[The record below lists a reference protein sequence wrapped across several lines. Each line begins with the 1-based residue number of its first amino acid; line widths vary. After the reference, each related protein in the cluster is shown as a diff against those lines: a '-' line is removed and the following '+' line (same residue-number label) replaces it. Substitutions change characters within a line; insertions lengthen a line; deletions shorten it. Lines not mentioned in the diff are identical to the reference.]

1 MCAEKGG
8 GRRKYKLALEDFIIN
23 FVSSPLYHWIFT
35 LQSSRATT
43 LLCANCVSSW
53 NFQFVTEICKIETIL
68 TTWLSAI
75 ISPPVSIF
83 LFIRELLLL
92 RLLKMGHSMSATWWT
107 ACQRFCWNFAY
118 NLGYEKNLDPE
129 DERSETSEAGVM
141 APENFRYL
149 EISRTASIFQIALTF
164 LF

>member
-1 MCAEKGG
+1 MCAEKGR
-8 GRRKYKLALEDFIIN
+8 GRRKYKLSLEDFIMN
-23 FVSSPLYHWIFT
+23 FVPSPLYHWIFT

-53 NFQFVTEICKIETIL
+53 NFQFVKEICKIETIL

-118 NLGYEKNLDPE
+118 NLRYEKKPGS
-129 DERSETSEAGVM
+129 RRWAFWVM

-149 EISRTASIFQIALTF
+149 EISRTASIFQMALTF